1 MVHLGDGMIH
11 CYRHI
16 FGACC
21 KAYSWYM
28 YEVHVLVML
37 VHVEVHLSDVMVH

>member
-1 MVHLGDGMIH
+1 MLETHLCVVGTWLRYTLGIW
-11 CYRHI
+11 
-16 FGACC
+16 
-21 KAYSWYM
+21 WYM